1 MGKLFFSKIDK
12 IDWKK
17 FQKFSI
23 FKKIYYIFFFHMF
36 DLQLSQLPLLYPAHA
51 FKESCSQ
58 NFIFLGERK
67 SERFSSADL

>member
-23 FKKIYYIFFFHMF
+23 FKKFYYIN
-36 DLQLSQLPLLYPAHA
+36 L
-51 FKESCSQ
+51 
-58 NFIFLGERK
+58 
-67 SERFSSADL
+67 

>member
-23 FKKIYYIFFFHMF
+23 FKKFYYLNYISVEVKRPFWHSSDAFRR
-36 DLQLSQLPLLYPAHA
+36 LS
-51 FKESCSQ
+51 
-58 NFIFLGERK
+58 I
-67 SERFSSADL
+67 